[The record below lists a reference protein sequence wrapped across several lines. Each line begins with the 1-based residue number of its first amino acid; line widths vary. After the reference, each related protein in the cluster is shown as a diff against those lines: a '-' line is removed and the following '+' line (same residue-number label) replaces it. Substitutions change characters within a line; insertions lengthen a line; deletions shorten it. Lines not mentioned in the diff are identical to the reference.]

1 MYDLSIFSGVTQQV
15 GRKNNF
21 PNPCIVAGK
30 SILRAK
36 ENATYKNIFA
46 HAKLAKIPEPTKF

>member
-1 MYDLSIFSGVTQQV
+1 MTYPFFWRNSASWQKKQ
-15 GRKNNF
+15 F

>member
-36 ENATYKNIFA
+36 ENATYK
-46 HAKLAKIPEPTKF
+46 KIYSRMQN